1 MKYGLKKVLNKSRA
15 KKHSLLIV
23 GMGDVGQRLSLA
35 HPHVKTLGVARS
47 AASAVATR
55 TAGGIA
61 VLADLD
67 QRTSLD
73 RLAGLSPWLLHLAP
87 PPGEGA
93 GDPRTKN
100 LLASLAKAAARRGSL
115 PRRIVYISTSGVYG
129 NCDGE
134 RVFEHRTLAAKSARA
149 LRRVDAEQQLRR
161 FAARH
166 GIKLSILRAPGIYA
180 ADRLPIERIR
190 KQTPAVQRVEDS
202 YTNHIHADDL
212 ANLVWLALFRGKPQ
226 RVYHAVDD
234 SVKKMGDYFDMV
246 ADHFGLPRS
255 PRISRQAAQ
264 KVLSPAL
271 LSFLNESRI
280 LDNTRLKTELRA
292 RLKYPAVE
300 TCLKSLPRNCQAPG
314 QTRLR

>member
-1 MKYGLKKVLNKSRA
+1 MEKNRA
-15 KKHSLLIV
+15 KKHSLLVV
-23 GMGDVGQRLSLA
+23 GMGDIGQRLARS
-35 HPHVKTLGVARS
+35 HPGVRTLGVARS
-47 AASAVATR
+47 EASADAAR
-55 TAGGIA
+55 TAGSLP
-61 VLADLD
+61 VHADLD
-67 QRTSLD
+67 LRKSLD
-73 RLAGLSPWLLHLAP
+73 RVAGLSPWLLHFAP
-87 PPGEGA
+87 PPTDSQ
-93 GDPRTKN
+93 GDPRTRN
-100 LLASLAKAAARRGSL
+100 LIAALGRAAARKSNRRGSL

-134 RVFEHRTLAAKSARA
+134 RVFEHRATAAKNARA
-149 LRRVDAEQQLRR
+149 RRRVDAEQQLRR

-190 KQTPAVQRVEDS
+190 KQTPAVRSIEDS

-212 ANLVWLALFRGKPQ
+212 ANLVWLTLFRGKSN
-226 RVYHAVDD
+226 RIYHAVDD

-246 ADHFGLPRS
+246 ADYFGLERS
-255 PRISRQAAQ
+255 PRISREEAQ

-292 RLKYPAVE
+292 RLKYPDVE
-300 TCLKSLPRNCQAPG
+300 TCLKTIPRGSVHA
-314 QTRLR
+314 

>member
-1 MKYGLKKVLNKSRA
+1 MA
-15 KKHSLLIV
+15 KKHSVLIV
-23 GMGDVGQRLSLA
+23 GMGDIGQRISQA
-35 HPHVKTLGVARS
+35 HPNINTLGMARS
-47 AASAVATR
+47 AASADAAR
-55 TAGGIA
+55 AAGSLP
-61 VLADLD
+61 VSADLD
-67 QRTSLD
+67 LRNTLG
-73 RLAGLSPWLLHLAP
+73 RIAGLSPWVLHLAP
-87 PPGEGA
+87 PPGDSEG
-93 GDPRTKN
+93 DTRTRH
-100 LLASLAKAAARRGSL
+100 LIAALGRAAACGSNRRGSL
-115 PRRIVYISTSGVYG
+115 TRRLIYISTSGVYG

-134 RVFEHRTLAAKSARA
+134 RVFEHRTTAARNPRA

-161 FAARH
+161 FAARC

-190 KQTPAVQRVEDS
+190 KQTPAVRSTEDS

-212 ANLVWLALFRGKPQ
+212 ANLVWLALFRGKPN

-255 PRISRQAAQ
+255 PRISREEAQ

-271 LSFLNESRI
+271 LSFLNESRV

-292 RLKYPAVE
+292 RLKYPDVE
-300 TCLKSLPRNCQAPG
+300 TCLKTIPREQIH
-314 QTRLR
+314 LR